1 MIDPAELQR
10 LYSKYGMDKVEEAIA
25 YLSYRKADPL
35 PKEEKKDCP
44 TLYVFRHGQTVD
56 NANYMFSGW
65 RDPDITE
72 TGVQQAEV
80 LSEKLKDK
88 SIHMLIASDQ
98 QRAIKTMQIAMSKNP
113 YAKELEIVKDP
124 RIKEKSYGDYQG
136 KSKLEMELEDP
147 QKVLEIRRNYFEV
160 SPNGES
166 IEMVVKRVNE
176 FLDEIIPLMKE
187 HKINVAV
194 SCHGNSIRGI
204 RQRFEKL
211 SNEETA
217 LIETPLGQDYA
228 AYAIC

>member
-35 PKEEKKDCP
+35 PKEEKEGCP

-56 NANYMFSGW
+56 NANYVFCGW
-65 RDPDITE
+65 RDPDLTE

-80 LSEKLKDK
+80 LAEKFKDK

-113 YAKELEIVKDP
+113 YARELEITKDP

-147 QKVLEIRRNYFEV
+147 EKVLEIRRNYFEV

-166 IEMVVKRVNE
+166 IEMVVKRVNN
-176 FLDEIIPLMKE
+176 FLDEILPLMKE
-187 HKINVAV
+187 HRINVAV

>member
-10 LYSKYGMDKVEEAIA
+10 LYVKYSKEKVEEALA

-35 PKEEKKDCP
+35 PKDEKTDCP

-56 NANYMFSGW
+56 NANYIFCGW
-65 RDPDITE
+65 RDPDLTE
-72 TGVQQAEV
+72 SGIKQAEV
-80 LSEKLKDK
+80 LADKFKDK
-88 SIHMLIASDQ
+88 AIHMLISSDQ
-98 QRAIKTMQIAMSKNP
+98 QRAIKTMQLAMSKNP
-113 YAKELEIVKDP
+113 YAKELEIIKDP

-147 QKVLEIRRNYFEV
+147 EKVLEIRRNYYEV

-176 FLDEIIPLMKE
+176 FLDEIIPMMKE

-204 RQRFEKL
+204 RQRFENL
-211 SNEETA
+211 TNEETA
-217 LIETPLGQDYA
+217 VIETPLGQDYA